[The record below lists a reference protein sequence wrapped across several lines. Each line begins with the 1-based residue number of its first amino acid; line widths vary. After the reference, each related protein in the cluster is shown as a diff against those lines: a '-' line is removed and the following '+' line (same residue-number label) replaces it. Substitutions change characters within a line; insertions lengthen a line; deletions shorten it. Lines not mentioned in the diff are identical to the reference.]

1 VSNVIPFPGRSRPT
15 ISCLDGGKDGLFV
28 LRTDERGHKEAFG
41 PFPNSSAA
49 REFAANISKQS
60 GVRVDWETFPTAYRP
75 DPRNGEV
82 YATEA
87 FVCRREN
94 GQWIEEPDGFMVVH
108 MSYSGGSAGGC
119 GGFETL
125 EEAQAAA
132 VRIAREHNAVL
143 S

>member
-1 VSNVIPFPGRSRPT
+1 MNNVICFPGARRPT
-15 ISCLDGGKDGLFV
+15 ISCLDGGGDGLFV
-28 LRTDERGHKEAFG
+28 QRTDARGYKETFG
-41 PFPNSSAA
+41 PFPDPSAA

-60 GVRVDWETFPTAYRP
+60 GVQVDWGTFPTAYTP

-108 MSYSGGSAGGC
+108 MSHSGNSVGGC
-119 GGFETL
+119 AGFETL

-132 VRIAREHNAVL
+132 VRIAREYNAVL